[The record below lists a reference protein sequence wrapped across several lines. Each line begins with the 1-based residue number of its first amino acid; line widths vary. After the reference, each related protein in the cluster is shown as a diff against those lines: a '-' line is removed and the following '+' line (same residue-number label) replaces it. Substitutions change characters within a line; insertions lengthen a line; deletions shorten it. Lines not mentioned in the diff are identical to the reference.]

1 MKCKACD
8 EILNDK
14 ESARKYLHIDE
25 YLDLCDVCLEPIREE
40 LVFGPTPYRSKNAYL
55 DDSFG
60 DDS

>member
-25 YLDLCDVCLEPIREE
+25 YLDQIGRAHV
-40 LVFGPTPYRSKNAYL
+40 
-55 DDSFG
+55 
-60 DDS
+60 